1 MAANRMI
8 ILKSIPMVRRLEYL
22 ETFLQGTREG
32 LSRREL
38 MESLGKRKQ
47 AFEIEKDLALGRGQ
61 PRRKDITQANRLTDH
76 CVKLAR
82 SLLFVDKV
90 GMRYRL
96 LEAGRLYLDS
106 GENERKKIFAEA
118 FSKAYPHLSAV
129 VQALALL
136 KEGEEIVLPLQKKEE
151 FKTEVEKYGLS
162 MSPMCFE
169 TIRDIGARLGL
180 MNWFATGV
188 GLERNQHVYLT
199 CQITAETPES
209 FLVKIRSLEGWLYA
223 VPFEV
228 ERNRFR
234 DCLWE
239 TYLVLADRIPGAP
252 LFYSSVREK
261 VCGLLK
267 IRDDQFDNEIM
278 RMVEWD
284 EMLRVIWSEG
294 VLQYQ
299 KDSAS
304 MIKSL
309 PPKNE
314 WGRYVVYLKMVRR

>member
-1 MAANRMI
+1 
-8 ILKSIPMVRRLEYL
+8 MVRRLEYL
-22 ETFLQGTREG
+22 ETFLQGTRKG
-32 LSRREL
+32 ISRREL
-38 MESLGKRKQ
+38 MESLGERKK
-47 AFEIEKDLALGRGQ
+47 AFEIEKDLSLGRGR
-61 PRRKDITQANRLTDH
+61 PRRKDITRADRLIDH

-82 SLLFVDKV
+82 NMQFVDKV
-90 GMRYRL
+90 GLRYRL
-96 LEAGRLYLDS
+96 LEAGRIYLDS
-106 GENERKKIFAEA
+106 AETERKKIFAEV

-129 VQALALL
+129 VLALALL
-136 KEGEEIVLPLQKKEE
+136 KEEEEVVLPLQNKSE
-151 FKTEVEKYGLS
+151 FKPEVEKYGLS
-162 MSPMCFE
+162 MGQMCFD
-169 TIRDIGARLGL
+169 TIRDIGTRLGL
-180 MNWFATGV
+180 MNWYVTGV
-188 GLERNQHVYLT
+188 GLERRQHVYLT
-199 CQITAETPES
+199 CEITRETPES
-209 FLVKIRSLEGWLYA
+209 YLVKIRSLEGWLFA

-239 TYLVLADRIPGAP
+239 TYLSLADRIPGSP

-267 IRDDQFDNEIM
+267 IRDDQFDNEVM
-278 RMVEWD
+278 RMVKWD

-304 MIKSL
+304 MLKSL

>member
-1 MAANRMI
+1 MAANRII

-32 LSRREL
+32 FSRREL
-38 MESLGKRKQ
+38 MESLGKRKK

-136 KEGEEIVLPLQKKEE
+136 KEGEEIVLPLQKKEA

-169 TIRDIGARLGL
+169 TIRDIGCL
-180 MNWFATGV
+180 
-188 GLERNQHVYLT
+188 
-199 CQITAETPES
+199 
-209 FLVKIRSLEGWLYA
+209 LYTS
-223 VPFEV
+223 PS
-228 ERNRFR
+228 
-234 DCLWE
+234 
-239 TYLVLADRIPGAP
+239 P
-252 LFYSSVREK
+252 
-261 VCGLLK
+261 
-267 IRDDQFDNEIM
+267 
-278 RMVEWD
+278 
-284 EMLRVIWSEG
+284 
-294 VLQYQ
+294 
-299 KDSAS
+299 
-304 MIKSL
+304 
-309 PPKNE
+309 
-314 WGRYVVYLKMVRR
+314 